1 MRLLLVPLKLRYM
14 ILSTPL
20 VGFGVSLALTWFSP
34 ENVLRLSVPL
44 VIFGFFS
51 ALGLRDFFQP
61 RHCAVGVSRRCAF
74 GRASR

>member
-1 MRLLLVPLKLRYM
+1 MWLLLVPLKLRYM
-14 ILSTPL
+14 LLSTAL
-20 VGFGVSLALTWFSP
+20 VGFGVSLALTWFWP
-34 ENVLRLSVPL
+34 ENVLRLSVL
-44 VIFGFFS
+44 LAIFGFFS

>member
-1 MRLLLVPLKLRYM
+1 
-14 ILSTPL
+14 
-20 VGFGVSLALTWFSP
+20 
-34 ENVLRLSVPL
+34 VLRLSVPL

-51 ALGLRDFFQP
+51 VCGLRDFFQP